1 MLRGFQL
8 AGSLTVPGCQ
18 PPQTPQPMSLPL
30 STTRQMRR
38 KDKQQHRKLSNAKL
52 RTIRQ
57 SCSWAAYST
66 SASVSLCSSLWRY
79 CAGEWYLEPDTAHH
93 LPTETCCEADLI
105 CLISSVRAGKGSW
118 REDHRTTSL
127 CNYATTPTH
136 FKEKIHG
143 PLVWRRFKPSPSA
156 GSSLIHTYAMAR

>member
-1 MLRGFQL
+1 
-8 AGSLTVPGCQ
+8 
-18 PPQTPQPMSLPL
+18 MSLPL
-30 STTRQMRR
+30 FTTRQMSR
-38 KDKQQHRKLSNAKL
+38 KDKQQYRKLSNTKL

-66 SASVSLCSSLWRY
+66 SASVSLCSSPQRH

-127 CNYATTPTH
+127 CNYATTPNPCQRKDTWSTSVEALQTVTECREFANTH
-136 FKEKIHG
+136 IRNG
-143 PLVWRRFKPSPSA
+143 PIANLSH
-156 GSSLIHTYAMAR
+156 SSGDGRHRHP